1 MCERTSAVCKPL
13 QCYRQCADSCGQE
26 NTGALKKKKKC
37 NHVPHGLF
45 FMMSVQPNH
54 RTLSPFNTI

>member
-1 MCERTSAVCKPL
+1 MRGHQQSVNLYSVTDSVT
-13 QCYRQCADSCGQE
+13 DSCGQE
-26 NTGALKKKKKC
+26 NTGALKKKKC
-37 NHVPHGLF
+37 NHVPHELF